1 MKILAVSI
9 VCPYP
14 LDGGGSIAYF
24 KSLDQIRG
32 KHELTLICPEP
43 SESDRLKLLEVW
55 PDVEFSFFHIGDV
68 GYKPTILRTI
78 VNLFKSK
85 KTASKKAEF
94 RSQMQ
99 LDRLDFVNYYFNDLV
114 EIVQKKCLEKSFD
127 LIQVDFID
135 LVSLVYFLPKNVKTI
150 FVQHEIKHRRLLA
163 EYQSLALENVSD
175 LWYINNI
182 KALEV
187 AHMNAYDK
195 VIVLSDLDKARLT
208 DDGVRIE
215 KLVTAPA
222 SIHISEHDINKPF
235 VFKNK
240 LVFLGPD
247 NHFPNLDGVDWFLE
261 KVWPKL
267 TLSFPELEFH
277 VMGKWNE
284 SNKTRYISI
293 PKVHFKGYV
302 ENLDDELDG
311 AFMLVPLRIGGGI
324 RMKILEGAAYHCPIV
339 STVVGAE
346 GLPVVDGIHCLL
358 PSTADEFIEKIKTLI
373 NDEELQNKLTINAQ
387 SIFESAYS
395 EDQIGEIRNQ
405 IIIDC
410 VNS

>member
-1 MKILAVSI
+1 MKIIAVSI

-24 KSLDQIRG
+24 KSLDQIRI
-32 KHELTLICPEP
+32 KHELTLVCPEP
-43 SESDRLKLLEVW
+43 SEPDKIKLLELW
-55 PDVEFSFFHIGDV
+55 PDVDFCFFHIGDTD
-68 GYKPTILRTI
+68 YKPSILRTL

-85 KTASKKAEF
+85 KEIPKKDDF

-99 LDRLDFVNYYFNDLV
+99 LGRLDFVNYYFNDLV
-114 EIVQKKCLEKSFD
+114 EIVQKKCKEKSFD
-127 LIQVDFID
+127 LAQIDFID
-135 LVSLVYFLPKNVKTI
+135 LVSLVYFLPKSIKTI
-150 FVQHEIKHRRLLA
+150 FVQHEIKHRRLSA
-163 EYQSLALENVSD
+163 EYASLETESVAD

-195 VIVLSDLDKARLT
+195 VIVLSDLDKKRLIE
-208 DDGVRIE
+208 DGVKEE

-222 SIHISEHDINKPF
+222 SIHISQHDINQPF

-267 TLSFPELEFH
+267 SSTYPELEFH
-277 VMGKWNE
+277 VMGKWSEN
-284 SNKTRYISI
+284 NKNRYAQLS
-293 PKVHFKGYV
+293 KVIFKGFV
-302 ENLDDELDG
+302 ENLEDELDG

-324 RMKILEGAAYHCPIV
+324 RMKILEGAAFHCPML
-339 STVVGAE
+339 STVIGAE
-346 GLPVVDGIHCLL
+346 GLPVIDGQHCLL
-358 PSTADEFIEKIKTLI
+358 ASTTEEFIEKTKQLLSDPI
-373 NDEELQNKLTINAQ
+373 LQNKLIINA
-387 SIFESAYS
+387 ESLFKNGYS
-395 EDQIGEIRNQ
+395 EEQIGEIRNQ
-405 IIIDC
+405 IILDC